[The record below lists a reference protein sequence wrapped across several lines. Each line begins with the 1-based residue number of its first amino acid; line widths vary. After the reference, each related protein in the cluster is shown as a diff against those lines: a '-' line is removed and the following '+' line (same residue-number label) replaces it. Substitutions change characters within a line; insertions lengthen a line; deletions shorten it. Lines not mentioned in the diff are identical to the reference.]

1 MEKSEMVC
9 LMGASLGTGN
19 RGVSALGA
27 SLVNLVHELRPEAEA
42 VLVVG
47 NKDSGPFQA
56 IVGGSRQK
64 VRVINYR
71 LSPKAALKDQLLWIG
86 FLALLHRLVPLTGLR
101 GWIASKN
108 QWIHAV
114 KNARLVGEICG
125 GDSFSDIYGL
135 KRFVLR
141 SLPTVIVLLV
151 RGDVVLFPQTYGP
164 FKTRIARA
172 MAQWIVRR
180 ASTVLARDA
189 ESLKLARELGA
200 VESRLRLCPDVAFT
214 LPAIRPESPEIVP
227 PLTES
232 PGRCLIGVNISG
244 LLYRGGYS
252 GTNMFGLRLDY
263 KAFIHQVVPML
274 LESPK
279 NEILLVPH
287 TFAPVGRVESDN
299 GASLELQ
306 KSLPPELAGRVHLV
320 THDYDQH
327 EIKGVIGMC
336 DFFIGSRM
344 HACIGALSQGIPT
357 AALAYSKK
365 FLGVFKTV
373 GMESA
378 VIDGRECDTAE
389 ALRWTRTAFENRDS
403 IRDVL
408 VQRVAQARKEL
419 FDTFGQLLR
428 PEDTLKS
435 TMRDSA
441 PNAPLL
447 STASDRHIS

>member
-1 MEKSEMVC
+1 MPNMEKRELVC

-27 SLVNLVHELRPEAEA
+27 SLVNLVHELRPEAEP

-56 IVGGSRQK
+56 IVGGSRQN
-64 VRVINYR
+64 VTVINYR
-71 LSPKAALKDQLLWIG
+71 LSPKAALNQQLLWIG
-86 FLALLHRLVPLTGLR
+86 LLALLYRLIPIVGFR
-101 GWIASKN
+101 NWIAAKN
-108 QWIHAV
+108 PWIHAV

-141 SLPTVIVLLV
+141 SLPTVIVLLI
-151 RGDVVLFPQTYGP
+151 RGEVVLFPQTYGP
-164 FKTRIARA
+164 FKTRIARG

-180 ASTVLARDA
+180 ASAVLARDA

-200 VESRLRLCPDVAFT
+200 VETRLRLCPDVAFT
-214 LPAIRPESPEIVP
+214 LPVVRPESPAIVP
-227 PLTES
+227 PLKER

-244 LLYRGGYS
+244 LLYHGGYS
-252 GTNMFGLRLDY
+252 GSNMFGLKLDY
-263 KAFIHQVVPML
+263 KAFIHQLVPML
-274 LESPK
+274 LEAPE

-306 KSLPPELAGRVHLV
+306 RSLPPELADRVHLV
-320 THDYDQH
+320 TRDYDQH

-378 VIDGRECDTAE
+378 VIDGRDCDTAE
-389 ALRWTRTAFENRDS
+389 ALRWTKAAFENRDS
-403 IRDVL
+403 VRDTL
-408 VQRVAQARKEL
+408 KQRVAQARKEL

-428 PEDTLKS
+428 PEGKLKS
-435 TMRDSA
+435 PRMDTDG
-441 PNAPLL
+441 
-447 STASDRHIS
+447 HG